1 MKVDIESDGSCRLL
15 IVPHF
20 RGSSRFESL
29 HHSRFTYE
37 CNKEEIDDDDDDA
50 DGAETGLGAMLRL
63 CLGPPQGPRHNPTVG
78 S

>member
-29 HHSRFTYE
+29 HHSRLTCE
-37 CNKEEIDDDDDDA
+37 CNQEEIHDDDDD

-63 CLGPPQGPRHNPTVG
+63 ATILL
-78 S
+78 